1 MPFRE
6 EAGTY
11 AGNPSS
17 WDTKRGL
24 KRTWNGEPVTG
35 SSTQDSAQ
43 DRTSKPT
50 SNEKGIVFINN
61 DFLLLY
67 FLFIDKVQLDRKIE
81 FVFFSPMK
89 EINKSLF
96 KINNFYVSKPL
107 CRVSVNNSENNLHY
121 FTPLQASPARTQ
133 RRRMRRRLRIRE
145 PPPRRS
151 PISPSRATTL
161 S

>member
-24 KRTWNGEPVTG
+24 KRTWNGEPVAG

-50 SNEKGIVFINN
+50 SNEKGIVFIND
-61 DFLLLY
+61 DFLPLY
-67 FLFIDKVQLDRKIE
+67 FLFLDKVQLDRKIE
-81 FVFFSPMK
+81 FVFFLPMNV
-89 EINKSLF
+89 NK
-96 KINNFYVSKPL
+96 
-107 CRVSVNNSENNLHY
+107 
-121 FTPLQASPARTQ
+121 
-133 RRRMRRRLRIRE
+133 
-145 PPPRRS
+145 
-151 PISPSRATTL
+151 
-161 S
+161 